1 MIGKEEFVKKF
12 AKNLGETQVKA
23 KEIFEV
29 YWKTIKDT
37 LEDGEEIQFQELG
50 TFLIVNK
57 PENKRRNPRTNEA
70 IVVPEKDFIKFKI
83 SKKLRNLLVK

>member
-12 AKNLGETQVKA
+12 AKNLGETQA
-23 KEIFEV
+23 RSKEIFEV
-29 YWKTIKDT
+29 YWQTIKDT
-37 LEDGEEIQFQELG
+37 LEDGEEIQFQKLG

-57 PENKRRNPRTNEA
+57 PENQRRNPQTNEPLT
-70 IVVPEKDFIKFKI
+70 VPEKDFIKFKL